1 MINYFSYTLQS
12 YDFSAK
18 LPNIGGNI
26 STFMQSLRHTE
37 IMEITEIFISHTDHV
52 GEAQV
57 KRFPLMR
64 LPVAFEE

>member
-1 MINYFSYTLQS
+1 MINYFSYTLQN

-18 LPNIGGNI
+18 LQNIGGNI

-37 IMEITEIFISHTDHV
+37 STEITDHV

-57 KRFPLMR
+57 KS
-64 LPVAFEE
+64 EK